1 MPGVQSG
8 DVITREDLSPAFLNL
23 DARKTVFL
31 SRVGRGDQLTNTLFS
46 WTAESFD
53 GRMTEGI
60 PENKDVDAF
69 EGDTQA
75 KFWNRSQKFWRRPH
89 VTVESNTIVQTPGDM
104 NKYTK
109 QVAKK
114 TKEQQRDVEC
124 RMLDDRISRDDDGV
138 KGREWMGLGRVIND
152 GVSVGSAG
160 AALPFSDPQTVIPA
174 GYRTPTSQIYV
185 GALTNLQISTGNIS
199 ITFGEDQV
207 LNMLQNRFDNFG
219 ASNQLEAFVDSLL
232 KRHFS
237 KYFGKYAANVQGY
250 TTVVQSLAAAQAS
263 RAYAMQGVD
272 LIETDFG
279 PIAINLISFMPRR
292 PDGTLAGRGYFLDL
306 ELIKIRPSGLWQT
319 HQQLEDKGA
328 GPRGLIQSILGYE
341 FGDPRAHCKVDP
353 NVVQTTT

>member
-1 MPGVQSG
+1 MPGVTTG
-8 DVITREDLSPAFLNL
+8 DAIIREDLSPAFLNL
-23 DARKTVFL
+23 DERKTVFL
-31 SRVGRGDQLTNTLFS
+31 SRVKRGDQLTNTLFS
-46 WTAESFD
+46 WTAEAYD

-69 EGDTQA
+69 EGDVQA

-89 VTVESNTIVQTPGDM
+89 VTVEANTIIQSPGDFG
-104 NKYTK
+104 KYTK

-114 TKEQQRDVEC
+114 TTEQQRDVEC

-138 KGREWMGLGRVIND
+138 KGREWMGLGRVVND

-160 AALPFSDPQTVIPA
+160 VALPFSDPQTVIPP
-174 GYRTPTSQIYV
+174 GYRTPTAQIYT
-185 GALTNLQISTGNIS
+185 GALTNLQISTGDIT

-207 LNMLQNRFDNFG
+207 LNMVQSRFDSFG
-219 ASNQLEAFVDSLL
+219 ATSQFSAFVDSLL

-237 KYFGKYAANVQGY
+237 KYFGKYQANVKGY
-250 TTVVQSLAAAQAS
+250 TAIVSTLAQAQAAK
-263 RAYAMQGVD
+263 RYAMVGVD

-279 PIAINLISFMPRR
+279 PIDINLVSFMPRR
-292 PDGTLAGRGYFLDL
+292 PDGTLAGRGYFLDM
-306 ELIKIRPSGLWQT
+306 ELIRIRPSGLWQT

-341 FGDPRAHCKVDP
+341 FGDPRAHAKVDP
-353 NVVQTTT
+353 SVVQTTS